1 MHSVTSTLS
10 LNKLSTSRRCGV
22 WHELLMYAANQ
33 PKPLCAAHCTVHTF
47 KCCRFDYNNLIQG
60 VGYLM
65 AKLDPANKDKYLNPI
80 REVMKLWLTAS
91 SNITYTPKVKSV
103 WCILSVQAST
113 GIVL

>member
-1 MHSVTSTLS
+1 
-10 LNKLSTSRRCGV
+10 
-22 WHELLMYAANQ
+22 
-33 PKPLCAAHCTVHTF
+33 
-47 KCCRFDYNNLIQG
+47 
-60 VGYLM
+60 M